1 MQIGERMFLIIG
13 SGHLAVRLSQW
24 CALRRRSVL
33 IGLASNLPL
42 DGPLEGCEIIALPSP
57 MPLNSLPLE
66 AQKPTAVLLL
76 NPEALA
82 DENPLEA
89 IQNHWQDVP
98 ILTTLSLE
106 GDGVDLISVDDVSF
120 AAMQDR
126 IRSWEQKDGAS
137 VLHHYLHSVPEG
149 SKVAIFCHDNPD
161 PDALGAGLAMHEL
174 VQSMGLEPMLL
185 HGGLIEHQQNRAMVR
200 LLDIPVRRLILDW
213 EVQDVLRD
221 AAVVITVDFHRPGAN
236 NVLPEDCV
244 PHIVLD
250 HHTSDESVAADISM
264 LRPEYSATS
273 SLVASLL
280 MSLNYPMTARVATA
294 LAFGIR
300 TDTLGFTRH
309 FNPVDIRA
317 LSWLNAYVDS
327 ELIRSIEEPPRS
339 QDTLESFAEALSS
352 RTLVGST
359 LLAPLS
365 SMPNRDSLA
374 QIADF
379 LLPTE
384 GIDTVVVF
392 GPRRGK
398 VILSARSK
406 DEGIHLGRLLSDTWG
421 GGLSGG
427 HKALAGGQIPFEFLL
442 NQLPE
447 NPEEADVQAVDAMS
461 FRLRELFAGGAD
473 E

>member
-1 MQIGERMFLIIG
+1 MFLIIG

-24 CALRRRSVL
+24 CAERRRSIL
-33 IGLASNLPL
+33 IGLATNLPL
-42 DGPLEGCEIIALPSP
+42 DGPLEGCEIMALPGP
-57 MPLNSLPLE
+57 TLLNTLPLD
-66 AQKPTAVLLL
+66 AHKPTAVLLL
-76 NPEALA
+76 DPEALA
-82 DENPLEA
+82 DDEPVAA
-89 IQNHWQDVP
+89 IQNRWADVP
-98 ILTTLSLE
+98 ILTTLPLK
-106 GDGVDLISVDDVSF
+106 GDGVDLVSVDDVSF

-126 IRSWEQKDGAS
+126 IRSWERKDGAGV
-137 VLHHYLHSVPEG
+137 VLHYLQSIPAQ

-161 PDALGAGLAMHEL
+161 PDALGAGLAMYDL
-174 VQSMGLEPMLL
+174 VESMGLIPELL

-200 LLDIPVRRLILDW
+200 LLEIPVRRLILDW

-221 AAVVITVDFHRPGAN
+221 AAVVITVDFHQPGAN
-236 NVLPEDCV
+236 NILPEDCV

-250 HHTSDESVAADISM
+250 HHSVEEAVAADIS
-264 LRPEYSATS
+264 LVRPEFSATS

-280 MSLNYPMTARVATA
+280 MSLNHPIDSRIATA

-300 TDTLGFTRH
+300 TDTLGFTRN

-317 LSWLNAYVDS
+317 LSWLNAFIDKD
-327 ELIRSIEEPPRS
+327 LLRSIEEPPRS
-339 QDTLESFAEALSS
+339 QETLESFAEALGS
-352 RTLVGST
+352 RQLFNST

-398 VILSARSK
+398 VILSARST
-406 DEGIHLGRLLSDTWG
+406 DETLHLGRLFSDKWS

-427 HKALAGGQIPFEFLL
+427 HKALAGGQIPFNVLL
-442 NQLPE
+442 STVPD
-447 NPEEADVQAVDAMS
+447 NPEEAERIAVKAMAS
-461 FRLRELFAGGAD
+461 ELEVLFQSEAI
-473 E
+473 

>member
-1 MQIGERMFLIIG
+1 MFLIIG
-13 SGHLAVRLSQW
+13 SGQLAIRLSQW
-24 CALRRRSVL
+24 CAERRRSILV
-33 IGLASNLPL
+33 GLAANLPL
-42 DGPLEGCEIIALPSP
+42 DGPLEGCEIIALPGP
-57 MPLNSLPLE
+57 TLLNDLPLD
-66 AQKPTAVLLL
+66 AHKPTAVLLL

-82 DENPLEA
+82 DEAPLA
-89 IQNHWQDVP
+89 ALQNHWTDIP
-98 ILTTLSLE
+98 ILTTLPLE
-106 GDGVDLISVDDVSF
+106 GDGIDLISVDDVSF

-137 VLHHYLHSVPEG
+137 VVLHYLRSIPPQ

-161 PDALGAGLAMHEL
+161 PDALGAGLAMYDL
-174 VQSMGLEPMLL
+174 VQQMGLVPELL

-221 AAVVITVDFHRPGAN
+221 AAVVMTVDFHRPGAN
-236 NVLPEDCV
+236 NILPDDCV

-250 HHTSDESVAADISM
+250 HHSLEESVAADIS
-264 LRPEYSATS
+264 LVRPEFSATS

-280 MSLNYPMTARVATA
+280 MSLNHPLTARIATA

-300 TDTLGFTRH
+300 TDTLGFTRD
-309 FNPVDIRA
+309 FNPVDIRSLA
-317 LSWLNAYVDS
+317 WLNAFVDKD
-327 ELIRSIEEPPRS
+327 LLRSIEEPPRS
-339 QDTLESFAEALSS
+339 QETLESFAEALGS
-352 RTLVGST
+352 RSLFEST
-359 LLAPLS
+359 LLAPLT

-384 GIDTVVVF
+384 GIDTVIVF

-398 VILSARSK
+398 IILSARTT
-406 DEGIHLGRLLSDTWG
+406 DESIHLGRVLSEKWG

-427 HKALAGGQIPFEFLL
+427 HKALAGGQIPFDVLL
-442 NQLPE
+442 STVPE
-447 NPEEADVQAVDAMS
+447 DPDEAAVQAVKAMGS
-461 FRLRELFAGGAD
+461 ELELLFQS
-473 E
+473 EVV

>member
-1 MQIGERMFLIIG
+1 
-13 SGHLAVRLSQW
+13 
-24 CALRRRSVL
+24 
-33 IGLASNLPL
+33 
-42 DGPLEGCEIIALPSP
+42 
-57 MPLNSLPLE
+57 
-66 AQKPTAVLLL
+66 
-76 NPEALA
+76 
-82 DENPLEA
+82 
-89 IQNHWQDVP
+89 
-98 ILTTLSLE
+98 
-106 GDGVDLISVDDVSF
+106 
-120 AAMQDR
+120 
-126 IRSWEQKDGAS
+126 
-137 VLHHYLHSVPEG
+137 
-149 SKVAIFCHDNPD
+149 
-161 PDALGAGLAMHEL
+161 
-174 VQSMGLEPMLL
+174 
-185 HGGLIEHQQNRAMVR
+185 
-200 LLDIPVRRLILDW
+200 
-213 EVQDVLRD
+213 
-221 AAVVITVDFHRPGAN
+221 
-236 NVLPEDCV
+236 
-244 PHIVLD
+244 
-250 HHTSDESVAADISM
+250 
-264 LRPEYSATS
+264 
-273 SLVASLL
+273 

-427 HKALAGGQIPFEFLL
+427 QIPFEVLL

>member
-1 MQIGERMFLIIG
+1 MFLIIG
-13 SGHLAVRLSQW
+13 SGQLAIRLSQW
-24 CALRRRSVL
+24 CAEQRKSILV
-33 IGLASNLPL
+33 GLAQKLPL
-42 DGPLEGCEIIALPSP
+42 DGPLEGCDIMALPSSTF
-57 MPLNSLPLE
+57 LSELPLD
-66 AQKPTAVLLL
+66 AHKPTAVLLL

-82 DENPLEA
+82 DEDPVASIRNRWAE
-89 IQNHWQDVP
+89 IP
-98 ILTTLSLE
+98 ILTTLPLE

-126 IRSWEQKDGAS
+126 IRSWERKDGAGV
-137 VLHHYLHSVPEG
+137 VLHYLKSIPVN

-161 PDALGAGLAMHEL
+161 PDALGAGLAMYEL
-174 VQSMGLEPMLL
+174 VQQMGLVPELL

-200 LLDIPVRRLILDW
+200 LLEIPVRRLILDW

-236 NVLPEDCV
+236 NVLPNDCV

-250 HHTSDESVAADISM
+250 HHSLEESVAADIS
-264 LRPEYSATS
+264 LVRPEFSATS

-280 MSLNYPMTARVATA
+280 MSLQHPITPRIATA

-317 LSWLNAYVDS
+317 LSWLNAFVDK
-327 ELIRSIEEPPRS
+327 ELLRSIEEPPRS
-339 QDTLESFAEALSS
+339 QETLESFAEALGS
-352 RTLVGST
+352 RSLFNST
-359 LLAPLS
+359 LLAPLT

-384 GIDTVVVF
+384 GVNKVVVF

-398 VILSARSK
+398 IILSARST
-406 DEGIHLGRLLSDTWG
+406 DESLHLGRLLSEKWS

-427 HKALAGGQIPFEFLL
+427 HKALAGGQIPFDVLL
-442 NQLPE
+442 TKIPDD
-447 NPEEADVQAVDAMS
+447 PEEAELRAVEAMGI
-461 FRLRELFAGGAD
+461 ELEKLFQK
-473 E
+473 EVE

>member
-1 MQIGERMFLIIG
+1 MFLIIG

-24 CALRRRSVL
+24 CAERSRSIL
-33 IGLASNLPL
+33 IGLANNLPL
-42 DGPLEGCEIIALPSP
+42 DGPLEGCEIMALPNP
-57 MPLNSLPLE
+57 TLLNTLPLD
-66 AQKPTAVLLL
+66 AHKPTAVLLL
-76 NPEALA
+76 DPEALA
-82 DENPLEA
+82 DEDPVSA
-89 IQNHWQDVP
+89 IQNRWSDIP
-98 ILTTLSLE
+98 ILTTLPLE
-106 GDGVDLISVDDVSF
+106 GDGVDLVSVDDVSF

-126 IRSWEQKDGAS
+126 IRSWERKDGAGV
-137 VLHHYLHSVPEG
+137 VLHYLQSIPPQ

-161 PDALGAGLAMHEL
+161 PDALGAGLAMYEL
-174 VQSMGLEPMLL
+174 VRSMDLVPELL
-185 HGGLIEHQQNRAMVR
+185 HGGLIEHQQNRAMVG
-200 LLDIPVRRLILDW
+200 LLEIPVRRLILDW

-236 NVLPEDCV
+236 NILPDDCV

-250 HHTSDESVAADISM
+250 HHSVEEAVAADIS
-264 LRPEYSATS
+264 LVRPEFSATS

-280 MSLNYPMTARVATA
+280 MSLNHPIDSRIATA

-300 TDTLGFTRH
+300 TDTLGFTRD

-317 LSWLNAYVDS
+317 LSWLNAFIDKDM
-327 ELIRSIEEPPRS
+327 LRSIEEPPRS
-339 QDTLESFAEALSS
+339 QETLESFAEALGS
-352 RTLVGST
+352 RQLFEST

-384 GIDTVVVF
+384 GIDTVIVY

-398 VILSARSK
+398 IILSARST
-406 DEGIHLGRLLSDTWG
+406 DESLHLGRILSEKWS

-427 HKALAGGQIPFEFLL
+427 HKALAGGQIPFDVLL
-442 NQLPE
+442 STVPND
-447 NPEEADVQAVDAMS
+447 PEEAERVAVKEMTS
-461 FRLRELFAGGAD
+461 QLEVLFQS
-473 E
+473 EVIE

>member
-1 MQIGERMFLIIG
+1 VFLIIG

-24 CALRRRSVL
+24 CAERSRSIL
-33 IGLASNLPL
+33 IGLANNLPL
-42 DGPLEGCEIIALPSP
+42 DGPLEGCEIMALPSP
-57 MPLNSLPLE
+57 TLLNTLPLD
-66 AQKPTAVLLL
+66 AHKPTAVLLL
-76 NPEALA
+76 DPEALA
-82 DENPLEA
+82 DEDPVSA
-89 IQNHWQDVP
+89 IQNRWSDIP
-98 ILTTLSLE
+98 ILTTLPLE
-106 GDGVDLISVDDVSF
+106 GDGVDLVSVDDVSF

-126 IRSWEQKDGAS
+126 IRSWERKDGAGV
-137 VLHHYLHSVPEG
+137 VLHYLQSIPPQ

-161 PDALGAGLAMHEL
+161 PDALGAGLAMYEL
-174 VQSMGLEPMLL
+174 VRSMGLVPELL
-185 HGGLIEHQQNRAMVR
+185 HGGLIEHQQNRAMVG
-200 LLDIPVRRLILDW
+200 LLEIPVRRLILDW

-236 NVLPEDCV
+236 NILPDDCV

-250 HHTSDESVAADISM
+250 HHSVEEAVAADIS
-264 LRPEYSATS
+264 LVRPEFSATS

-280 MSLNYPMTARVATA
+280 MSLNHPIDSRIATA

-300 TDTLGFTRH
+300 TDTLGFTRD

-317 LSWLNAYVDS
+317 LSWLNAFIDR
-327 ELIRSIEEPPRS
+327 EMLRSIEEPPRS
-339 QDTLESFAEALSS
+339 QETLESFAEALGS
-352 RTLVGST
+352 RQLFEST

-384 GIDTVVVF
+384 GIDTVIVY

-398 VILSARSK
+398 IILSARST
-406 DEGIHLGRLLSDTWG
+406 DESLHLGRILSEKWS

-427 HKALAGGQIPFEFLL
+427 HKALAGGQIPFDVLL
-442 NQLPE
+442 STVPKD
-447 NPEEADVQAVDAMS
+447 PEEAERVAVKAMTS
-461 FRLRELFAGGAD
+461 QLEVLFQS
-473 E
+473 EVM

>member
-1 MQIGERMFLIIG
+1 MFLIIG
-13 SGHLAVRLSQW
+13 SGHLAIRLSQW
-24 CALRRRSVL
+24 CAQRRRSVL
-33 IGLASNLPL
+33 IGLASSLPL
-42 DGPLEGCEIIALPSP
+42 DGPLEGCEIMALPTPTS
-57 MPLNSLPLE
+57 LRELPLDS
-66 AQKPTAVLLL
+66 QKPTAVLLL

-82 DENPLEA
+82 DTNPLEA
-89 IQNHWQDVP
+89 IQNHWQDIP

-106 GDGVDLISVDDVSF
+106 GDGIDLISVDDVSF

-126 IRSWEQKDGAS
+126 IRSWEQKAGAN
-137 VLHHYLHSVPEG
+137 VLQHYLQSVPAG
-149 SKVAIFCHDNPD
+149 SQVAIFCHDNPD
-161 PDALGAGLAMHEL
+161 PDALGAGLAMYEL
-174 VQSMGLEPMLL
+174 VQSMGLEPQLL

-221 AAVVITVDFHRPGAN
+221 AAVVMTVDFHRPGAN
-236 NVLPEDCV
+236 NILPSDCV
-244 PHIVLD
+244 PHVVLD
-250 HHTSDESVAADISM
+250 HHTSDESVAADISL

-273 SLVASLL
+273 SLVAGLM
-280 MSLNYPMTARVATA
+280 MSLRYPMTARIATA

-327 ELIRSIEEPPRS
+327 ELVRSIEEPPRS
-339 QDTLESFAEALSS
+339 QETLESFAEALAS
-352 RTLVGST
+352 RTLVGTT
-359 LLAPLS
+359 LLAPLT

-384 GIDTVVVF
+384 SIQTVVVF

-398 VILSARSK
+398 IILSARSK
-406 DEGIHLGRLLSDTWG
+406 NDDIHLGRLLSDVWG
-421 GGLSGG
+421 DGLSGG
-427 HKALAGGQIPFEFLL
+427 HKALAGGQIPFEVLL
-442 NQLPE
+442 DETPSEPQKAEL
-447 NPEEADVQAVDAMS
+447 QAVKAMS
-461 FRLRELFAGGAD
+461 VRLQEMFQVG
-473 E
+473 EEE

>member
-1 MQIGERMFLIIG
+1 MFLIIG

-24 CALRRRSVL
+24 CAERSRSIL
-33 IGLASNLPL
+33 IGLANNLPL
-42 DGPLEGCEIIALPSP
+42 DGPLEGCEIMALPCSTL
-57 MPLNSLPLE
+57 LNTLPLD
-66 AQKPTAVLLL
+66 AHKPTAVLLL
-76 NPEALA
+76 DPEALA
-82 DENPLEA
+82 DEDPVSA
-89 IQNHWQDVP
+89 IQNRWSDIP
-98 ILTTLSLE
+98 ILTTLPLE
-106 GDGVDLISVDDVSF
+106 GDGVDLVSVDDVSF

-126 IRSWEQKDGAS
+126 IRSWERKDGAGV
-137 VLHHYLHSVPEG
+137 VLHYLQSIPAQ

-161 PDALGAGLAMHEL
+161 PDALGAGLAMYEL
-174 VQSMGLEPMLL
+174 VRSMGLVPELL
-185 HGGLIEHQQNRAMVR
+185 HGGLIEHQQNRAMVG
-200 LLDIPVRRLILDW
+200 LLEIPVRRLILDW

-236 NVLPEDCV
+236 NILPDDCV

-250 HHTSDESVAADISM
+250 HHSVEEAVAADIS
-264 LRPEYSATS
+264 LVRPEFSATS

-280 MSLNYPMTARVATA
+280 MSLNHPIDSRIATA

-300 TDTLGFTRH
+300 TDTLGFTRD

-317 LSWLNAYVDS
+317 LSWLNAFIDKDM
-327 ELIRSIEEPPRS
+327 LRSIEEPPRS
-339 QDTLESFAEALSS
+339 QETLESFAEALGS
-352 RTLVGST
+352 RQLFDST

-384 GIDTVVVF
+384 GIDTVLVY

-398 VILSARSK
+398 IILSARSTN
-406 DEGIHLGRLLSDTWG
+406 ESLHLGRILSEKWS

-427 HKALAGGQIPFEFLL
+427 HKALAGGQIPFDVLL
-442 NQLPE
+442 STLPQD
-447 NPEEADVQAVDAMS
+447 PEEAERIAVKAMTS
-461 FRLRELFAGGAD
+461 QLEVLFRSEVI
-473 E
+473 